1 MALWIVRRCFSINE
15 AKFTG
20 IEKEIGTRS
29 SSILEPRKGGGKIPF
44 WAYGTIMIAG
54 AMTETA
60 LLTQQWIISQRF
72 THPVLPIEL
81 KKSSTPFQ
89 SG

>member
-1 MALWIVRRCFSINE
+1 MALWIVRRCSSINE